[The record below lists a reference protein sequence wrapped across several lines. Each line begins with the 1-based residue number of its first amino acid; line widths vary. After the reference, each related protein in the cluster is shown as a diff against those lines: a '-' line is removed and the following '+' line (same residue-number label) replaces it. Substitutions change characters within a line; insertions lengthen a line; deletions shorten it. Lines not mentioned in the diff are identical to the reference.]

1 MKLLKD
7 GAEKRRG
14 REQQHQQQ
22 EEGDGSRLSG
32 SVEDE
37 ARLVGDDLA
46 VDPVL
51 IHGHSDV
58 ASRGLSLETTVGADK
73 SSCCSLDPLVG
84 GDILGHHRGACISL
98 HRFNTVTVTSPEKC
112 RLIFIELSFIRAIL

>member
-7 GAEKRRG
+7 GGEKRRG
-14 REQQHQQQ
+14 REQQQQQ
-22 EEGDGSRLSG
+22 QEGDGSRLSG

-37 ARLVGDDLA
+37 ARLVGGDLA

-73 SSCCSLDPLVG
+73 TSYCSLDPLAG

-98 HRFNTVTVTSPEKC
+98 HRFNTMTITSPEKG
-112 RLIFIELSFIRAIL
+112 RLVFIELSFIRAIL